1 MLAHHTKRAIPFGLG
16 VRLRRLCSKEEDFR
30 RHRTELKSRLG
41 ERGYPG
47 HIIEQQLN
55 KADSHNSVRNDG
67 PAPDDRQEIDR
78 VPLVLTYSH
87 YLPDVRNVLK
97 RKRHI
102 LHNSEKLKRIFPKD
116 PLVAFRRGTNLRDQ
130 LVHRKTRRAIYGCQ
144 RVEEGCGKDCVICR
158 RMYRGG
164 GMVQGGHKKMCYYD
178 VTVGCKS
185 CNVIYGIW
193 CEICQEVIYVG
204 ETGGPIYARVQN
216 HLSSI
221 RSTNP
226 PVDLPVRRHFLEPG
240 HTIDDLRVVG
250 LERVWR
256 SEVDYRRARE
266 MRWMRL
272 LGTANAVGGLNVR
285 SG

>member
-1 MLAHHTKRAIPFGLG
+1 
-16 VRLRRLCSKEEDFR
+16 
-30 RHRTELKSRLG
+30 
-41 ERGYPG
+41 
-47 HIIEQQLN
+47 
-55 KADSHNSVRNDG
+55 
-67 PAPDDRQEIDR
+67 
-78 VPLVLTYSH
+78 
-87 YLPDVRNVLK
+87 
-97 RKRHI
+97 
-102 LHNSEKLKRIFPKD
+102 
-116 PLVAFRRGTNLRDQ
+116 
-130 LVHRKTRRAIYGCQ
+130 
-144 RVEEGCGKDCVICR
+144 
-158 RMYRGG
+158 
-164 GMVQGGHKKMCYYD
+164 MVQGGHKKMCYYD